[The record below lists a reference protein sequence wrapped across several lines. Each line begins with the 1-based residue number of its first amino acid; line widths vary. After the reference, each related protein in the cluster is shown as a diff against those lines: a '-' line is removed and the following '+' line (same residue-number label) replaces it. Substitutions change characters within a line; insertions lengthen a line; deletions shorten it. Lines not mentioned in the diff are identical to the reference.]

1 MLSPCLHLCKTPFI
15 SNHRLGFHNTFKS
28 TLSIRDV
35 SIGSDF
41 QKLNSKIF
49 TTQCQ
54 NKPLHRQNV
63 SRKEGVE
70 VKGKKENVWSIDND
84 KAKAAAEKEKGRAK
98 QRRRGRRVVREKQNR
113 NGKIMVSGAM
123 LMEIETVLQSQVC
136 VNLFIFILYVGLAE
150 IAMKYSVKTLQF

>member
-1 MLSPCLHLCKTPFI
+1 M
-15 SNHRLGFHNTFKS
+15 
-28 TLSIRDV
+28 
-35 SIGSDF
+35 
-41 QKLNSKIF
+41 
-49 TTQCQ
+49 
-54 NKPLHRQNV
+54 
-63 SRKEGVE
+63 
-70 VKGKKENVWSIDND
+70 KGKKENVWSIDND

-123 LMEIETVLQSQVC
+123 LMEIDTVLQTQVC